1 MGRRLIPVLS
11 LATVLAA
18 GCGNSQTAPPSAASL
33 AHRIGCQVLGS
44 GQHIAS
50 QYSDQDLSVGGPSSC
65 QADEIYTF
73 RSESDETKWLSAYSA
88 YGSSVSSCEYMVIG
102 PLWAVDLVG
111 GADGTIRYPQIQRK
125 IGGKQWQGG
134 C

>member
-1 MGRRLIPVLS
+1 MSCRLIAVLS
-11 LATVLAA
+11 LAAVLAA
-18 GCGNSQTAPPSAASL
+18 GCGSSQAAPPSVASL

-44 GQHIAS
+44 GHHVAS

-73 RSESDETKWLSAYSA
+73 HSETNETKWLSAYSA
-88 YGSSVSSCEYMVIG
+88 YGSSNNSCVYMDTG
-102 PLWAVDLVG
+102 PLWAVDVIG
-111 GADGTIRYPQIQRK
+111 GANGTIYWSQIQRK
-125 IGGKQWQGG
+125 IGGKQWTGG

>member
-1 MGRRLIPVLS
+1 MEIATES
-11 LATVLAA
+11 LKVTFSL
-18 GCGNSQTAPPSAASL
+18 CSAFL
-33 AHRIGCQVLGS
+33 F
-44 GQHIAS
+44 IA
-50 QYSDQDLSVGGPSSC
+50 LSVSGPASC

-73 RSESDETKWLSAYSA
+73 RSRTDETKWLSAYSA
-88 YGSSVSSCEYMVIG
+88 HGSFISSCLYMVTG

-111 GADGTIRYPQIQRK
+111 GADGTISYPQIQRE

>member
-1 MGRRLIPVLS
+1 MKTTLALIAA
-11 LATVLAA
+11 LALAA
-18 GCGNSQTAPPSAASL
+18 CGGGTPSPPSVATL
-33 AHRIGCQVLGS
+33 AHKIGCQVLGS
-44 GQHIAS
+44 GEHIAS
-50 QYSDQDLSVGGPSSC
+50 QYSDQDMSIGGPASC

-73 RSESDETKWLSAYSA
+73 RSQADETKWLSAYSS
-88 YGSSVSSCEYMVIG
+88 YGSSISSCLDMITG

-111 GADGTIRYPQIQRK
+111 GPDGTISYPQIQRK